1 MSTQVVTPGAR
12 VKLFCAVDDDYEY
25 CKFIS
30 PQQQVCDFEWKRS
43 EGNITMQTC
52 DLDTDNKQVRDSVGC
67 FDVCV
72 KGAVMFSLLSKQAHY
87 IV

>member
-1 MSTQVVTPGAR
+1 M
-12 VKLFCAVDDDYEY
+12 KLFCAVDDDYEY

-52 DLDTDNKQVRDSVGC
+52 DLDTDNKQVRDSVEC

-72 KGAVMFSLLSKQAHY
+72 KGVMMSFYLVCLVNRHILLLDKL
-87 IV
+87 

>member
-1 MSTQVVTPGAR
+1 MISTQVVSPGAR

-43 EGNITMQTC
+43 KGNITMQTC
-52 DLDTDNKQVRDSVGC
+52 DLDTDNKQVRGSRCWMSGLRV
-67 FDVCV
+67 
-72 KGAVMFSLLSKQAHY
+72 H
-87 IV
+87 